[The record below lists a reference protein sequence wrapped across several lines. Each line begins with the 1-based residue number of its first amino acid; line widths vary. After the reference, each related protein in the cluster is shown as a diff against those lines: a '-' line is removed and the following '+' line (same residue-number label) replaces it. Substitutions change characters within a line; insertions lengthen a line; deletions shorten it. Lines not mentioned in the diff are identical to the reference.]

1 MLIWKAARQN
11 LGNTSPFFFY
21 TLASLFICNMY
32 HILYTSIISI
42 VFLNLNIH
50 IPLFVLFSIQVFFVY
65 FCRKTNLVKKG
76 FRFCHSKDM
85 VNFGDHPNNNNNYT
99 ETFPAPFLPLTQV
112 FPRRHFPSCN
122 DPIHCCKRYTLT
134 AFTVSLFIFE
144 LSISRTK
151 ASIRNRFFFESYT
164 LLYNEIPPSCYLI
177 NTSNDFLY
185 LE

>member
-1 MLIWKAARQN
+1 MYV
-11 LGNTSPFFFY
+11 Y
-21 TLASLFICNMY
+21 TIHCS
-32 HILYTSIISI
+32 SISI

-50 IPLFVLFSIQVFFVY
+50 TTLCSALLLGVLFFVS
-65 FCRKTNLVKKG
+65 FCRKTNLVKRG
-76 FRFCHSKDM
+76 SRFCHSKNM
-85 VNFGDHPNNNNNYT
+85 VNFAAILMIIIIHSV

-151 ASIRNRFFFESYT
+151 ASIRKRFFFESYT

-177 NTSNDFLY
+177 FSHFK
-185 LE
+185 

>member
-1 MLIWKAARQN
+1 MGTTLI
-11 LGNTSPFFFY
+11 
-21 TLASLFICNMY
+21 
-32 HILYTSIISI
+32 III
-42 VFLNLNIH
+42 I
-50 IPLFVLFSIQVFFVY
+50 IQRV
-65 FCRKTNLVKKG
+65 
-76 FRFCHSKDM
+76 
-85 VNFGDHPNNNNNYT
+85 

-151 ASIRNRFFFESYT
+151 ASIRNRFFFEGYT

-185 LE
+185 LEWFSKSKLSILILNFFRHFLEQCLLVIMVKFPNYRNQKC